1 MQPSTLI
8 TPQRRPMRL
17 TLGFLFGV
25 TLTLLVTLAGFW
37 AMMQPPLDE
46 FQAMTI
52 FLGITAAIS
61 AFTGLLAYY
70 LGWIQWSPRVSWTL
84 TSSYILSSVLT
95 ILNVWWTAR
104 LMFLNDHD
112 LTLATILLVFAAGI
126 AVALGYFLSAA
137 VTDKVVAV
145 SAAAEAIAAG
155 DLTTRVEVNGRDE
168 IARLAVSFNLM
179 AAQLQE
185 AERAQR
191 ELEQLRRNL
200 IAWIGHDLRTPLASV
215 SAMVAAIADG
225 VVQDEAT
232 QQRYLRTAQ
241 RNIVALAALIDDLF
255 DMAQMDAG
263 GLRLDMQWNAIS
275 DLVSDT
281 LEGFSHPAAD
291 KGITLTGMAAP
302 GSDPAYID
310 ARQIGR
316 VLANLV
322 NNALRHTPSG
332 GAINIHAYPIRNAV
346 VVEVSDNGEGIRAE
360 DLPYVFDQFYR
371 GEPSRS
377 RATGGAGLGLAIA
390 KAIVDA
396 HGGRITVEST
406 PGYGTRF
413 AVTLPTQPPAVNPL
427 VRKSVKA

>member
-1 MQPSTLI
+1 MQRSNLI
-8 TPQRRPMRL
+8 TPQRKPMRL
-17 TLGFLFGV
+17 AFGFLFGV
-25 TLTLLVTLAGFW
+25 TLALLVALAIFW
-37 AMMQPPLDE
+37 AIMQPPVAE

-84 TSSYILSSVLT
+84 TASYILSSVLT

-104 LMFLNDHD
+104 LMFLNNHD

-145 SAAAEAIAAG
+145 SDAAEAIASG

-168 IARLAVSFNLM
+168 IARLAISFNLM
-179 AAQLQE
+179 AARLQQAE
-185 AERAQR
+185 ASHQ

-225 VVQDEAT
+225 VVQDEET
-232 QQRYLRTAQ
+232 KDRYLRTAQ

-263 GLRLDMQWNAIS
+263 GLRLDLQWNSIA

-281 LEGFSHPAAD
+281 LESFSHPAAD
-291 KGITLTGMAAP
+291 KGINLTGLAAP
-302 GSDPAYID
+302 GCDPAYID

-316 VLANLV
+316 VLANLI

-332 GAINIHAYPIRNAV
+332 GAIMVHAYPTRNAI
-346 VVEVSDNGEGIRAE
+346 VVEVSDNGEGIRPE

-396 HGGRITVEST
+396 HGGRIAVDST

-413 AVTLPTQPPAVNPL
+413 TITLPLQAAATNPL
-427 VRKSVKA
+427 LRTVRS